1 MTGEVIPGRMRLS
14 RITITTA
21 RGPGPYRHGRLRQ
34 TLFTIAMALVV
45 LPGPFL
51 CQADAAE
58 LETRYA
64 TVHYDNDQQLRK
76 FNNELFLSRNL
87 TFRLREKNIVTF
99 QDEIAAKID
108 LLIDQVQVVLEMFP
122 DKIKFDLLL
131 FDNADEAQKELFHR
145 YGKKVDFI
153 SFYSRRDNTLYLSAK
168 DAELKVVAHE
178 LGHVVLEHYF
188 KNSPPVKIHELLAQY
203 AASHIAD

>member
-1 MTGEVIPGRMRLS
+1 MSRVLIASTSGRKPDRQGRLKQGLL
-14 RITITTA
+14 RITLA
-21 RGPGPYRHGRLRQ
+21 LLA
-34 TLFTIAMALVV
+34 LFI
-45 LPGPFL
+45 PFL
-51 CQADAAE
+51 CQTNAAD
-58 LETRYA
+58 LESRYA
-64 TVHYDNDQQLRK
+64 TIHYDNEQQLRK
-76 FNNELFLSRNL
+76 FNSELFLGRNL
-87 TFRLREKNIVTF
+87 AFRLREKNIVTF
-99 QDEIAAKID
+99 QDEITAKID
-108 LLIDQVQVVLEMFP
+108 LLIDQVQIVLEMFP
-122 DKIKFDLLL
+122 DKIKFDILL
-131 FDNADEAQKELFHR
+131 FDNSDEAQKELLHR